1 MLKRVVIA
9 AAAALA
15 ATAIGSGRGPRSDGD
30 VAGLYPAGLR
40 IGYAVE
46 APYAFVDEAGRVTGE
61 SPELARVVARRLG
74 VTTTF
79 VQADF
84 GELID
89 LLESGQID
97 VVAAGMFITPE
108 RARRARFSVP
118 TLQITGAALVRRG
131 NPQGFRA
138 LGDVAA
144 AGATVVVIEAS
155 VEADMARRAGISRE
169 HTLAVPDAAAARRVL
184 LKDAADLLLLSEPTV
199 RWMATREGADAF
211 DVITFT
217 PAPAADEPDSVAF
230 AFRPSDRDLAAAW
243 NGVLMSVV
251 GTREHLSLIEP
262 FGFTRRSLPAHAAT
276 EATAP

>member
-30 VAGLYPAGLR
+30 VAGLYPTGLR

-84 GELID
+84 GELLD
-89 LLESGQID
+89 RLENGQID
-97 VVAAGMFITPE
+97 VVATGMFITPE

-118 TLQITGAALVRRG
+118 TLRITGAALVRRG
-131 NPQGFRA
+131 NPQGIRT
-138 LGDVAA
+138 LGDIAV
-144 AGATVVVIEAS
+144 AGATVVVIDAS
-155 VEADMARRAGISRE
+155 VEADMARRAGVSRE
-169 HTLAVPDAAAARRVL
+169 HTLIVPDAAAARRAL
-184 LKDAADLLLLSEPTV
+184 LTDAADLLLLSEPTV
-199 RWMATREGADAF
+199 RWMAAREGADDF
-211 DVITFT
+211 EVITFT
-217 PAPAADEPDSVAF
+217 AAPDEPAMVGF
-230 AFRPSDRDLAAAW
+230 AFRLSDRDLAAAW
-243 NGVLMSVV
+243 DGELRTIV
-251 GTREHLSLIEP
+251 GTPEHLSLIEP
-262 FGFTRRSLPAHAAT
+262 FGFTRHTLPQRHVT